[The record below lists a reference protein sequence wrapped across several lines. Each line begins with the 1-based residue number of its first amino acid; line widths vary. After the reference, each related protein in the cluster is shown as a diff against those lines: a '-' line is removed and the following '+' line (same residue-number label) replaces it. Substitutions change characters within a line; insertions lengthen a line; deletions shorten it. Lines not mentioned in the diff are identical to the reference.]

1 MMPDSPLLGLDPGRI
16 ATEARR
22 AGEKEAA
29 EQAFERAKRRMFRQC
44 IALSFAGVPFY
55 AWSWHL
61 TDPRAVNLFVAA
73 GFFISYALPFFR
85 WLAYHVRTSEEFS
98 R

>member
-1 MMPDSPLLGLDPGRI
+1 MPDAPLLDLDPDRI

-22 AGEKEAA
+22 AREKEAA
-29 EQAFERAKRRMFRQC
+29 DQAFEQTRHRMLWQC
-44 IALSFAGVPFY
+44 VALSFAGVPFY

-61 TDPRAVNLFVAA
+61 TDPREVNLFVAA

-85 WLAYHVRTSEEFS
+85 WLAYHVRTSEEFG

>member
-1 MMPDSPLLGLDPGRI
+1 M
-16 ATEARR
+16 
-22 AGEKEAA
+22 
-29 EQAFERAKRRMFRQC
+29 
-44 IALSFAGVPFY
+44 ALSFAGVPFY

-61 TDPRAVNLFVAA
+61 TDPREVNVFVAG

-85 WLAYHVRTSEEFS
+85 WLAYYVRTSEEFG

>member
-1 MMPDSPLLGLDPGRI
+1 MPDSPLLELDPQRI
-16 ATEARR
+16 VTETRR
-22 AGEKEAA
+22 AREKEEA
-29 EQAFERAKRRMFRQC
+29 EEAFERTRRRMLWQC
-44 IALSFAGVPFY
+44 VALSFAGVPLY

-61 TDPRAVNLFVAA
+61 ADPRQVNLFVTA

-85 WLAYHVRTSEEFS
+85 WLAHHVRTSDEFG

>member
-1 MMPDSPLLGLDPGRI
+1 MPGSHLLDLDPDRI

-22 AGEKEAA
+22 AREKEVA
-29 EQAFERAKRRMFRQC
+29 EQAFERTRRRMLWQC
-44 IALSFAGVPFY
+44 VALSFAGVPFY

-61 TDPRAVNLFVAA
+61 TEPREVNLFVAA

-85 WLAYHVRTSEEFS
+85 WLGYHIRTSEEFG

>member
-1 MMPDSPLLGLDPGRI
+1 MSAEPLLELDPDRV

-22 AGEKEAA
+22 AREREAA
-29 EQAFERAKRRMFRQC
+29 EQTIERTRRRVLWQC
-44 IALSFAGVPFY
+44 VALSFVGVPFY

-61 TDPRAVNLFVAA
+61 TDPRSVNLSVAC

-85 WLAYHVRTSEEFS
+85 WLAHHITTSEEFGH
-98 R
+98 